1 MTPDLALV
9 VPMAGRGTRFRQ
21 AGVEVPKP
29 LVELWG
35 RPLFWWS
42 TESAIRSVRVRE
54 LVFVV
59 LHEHVERFAIDAAIW
74 SFYPHA
80 RIVSLPEVTSGA
92 AETAAVGVAAL
103 QTSGPFALNDCD
115 HAFRTTSLEPLVEQ
129 LHGRAEGALLGFRA
143 HSPAYSYVRF
153 DAEGRVVGT
162 AEKLVVSDFA
172 IAGCY
177 LFSDADAFQRR
188 FADYRRD
195 CAYDELFVSG
205 VYNAILRAGGE
216 VLFHELLAHASFG
229 TPEEHIKVRREDLFF
244 LGTDVI

>member
-1 MTPDLALV
+1 MAGDLALV
-9 VPMAGRGTRFRQ
+9 MPMAGRGTRFHR
-21 AGVEVPKP
+21 AGIAVPKP
-29 LVELWG
+29 LVDLWG
-35 RPLFWWS
+35 RPLFWWA
-42 TESAIRSVRVRE
+42 TESLLRSTGVRE
-54 LVFVV
+54 LIFVV
-59 LHEHVERFAIDAAIW
+59 LAEHVERFGIDAAILDL
-74 SFYPHA
+74 YPTA
-80 RIVSLPEVTSGA
+80 RIVSLSDVTSGA
-92 AETAAVGVAAL
+92 AETAAIGVAAL
-103 QTSGPFALNDCD
+103 ETSGPFALNDCD
-115 HAFRTTSLEPLVEQ
+115 HAFRTTSLEPLVGQ
-129 LHGRAEGALLGFRA
+129 LYGGVEGALLGFRA

-216 VLFHELLAHASFG
+216 VLFHELLA
-229 TPEEHIKVRREDLFF
+229 
-244 LGTDVI
+244 